1 MITIRLNFMVRIIGV
16 VIIIIVILIV
26 MIMKNTKNKYTATTT
41 NNNNINN
48 NDNNNPR
55 TSKQQKINIIWSN
68 PPFSKNIATKIG
80 RYFLNLIGKHFPWD
94 QKFHKIFNR
103 NNIKVSY
110 SCMPNIKS
118 AINSHNKKILHPPI
132 NNQSRTCN
140 CINKTDCPL
149 QEKCL
154 SKNALYQA
162 DISSENFQTKIYHG
176 ISETKFKTRYS
187 NHKKSSNHEKHKNDA
202 QLSNELWKI
211 KASKE
216 ESVLVR
222 NILGQYQPYNVNT
235 KRCLLYLNEKLQIAI
250 YRGSN
255 MLNKQTEIIRHRYK
269 CAFSSYNSMTWYARC
284 KDEVSW
290 NFWNFWS
297 LWQSDLL

>member
-1 MITIRLNFMVRIIGV
+1 MLINQTALYKKNAWAKIHYIRH
-16 VIIIIVILIV
+16 ILV
-26 MIMKNTKNKYTATTT
+26 QKTFKWKFIMAYQ
-41 NNNNINN
+41 
-48 NDNNNPR
+48 
-55 TSKQQKINIIWSN
+55 KQNLKEDIW
-68 PPFSKNIATKIG
+68 I
-80 RYFLNLIGKHFPWD
+80 
-94 QKFHKIFNR
+94 
-103 NNIKVSY
+103 
-110 SCMPNIKS
+110 IKS
-118 AINSHNKKILHPPI
+118 SFK
-132 NNQSRTCN
+132 
-140 CINKTDCPL
+140 
-149 QEKCL
+149 
-154 SKNALYQA
+154 
-162 DISSENFQTKIYHG
+162 HG
-176 ISETKFKTRYS
+176 
-187 NHKKSSNHEKHKNDA
+187 KHKNYM

-222 NILGQYQPYNVNT
+222 NILGQYQPYNVNA

-269 CAFSSYNSMTWYARC
+269 CAFLSYNSMTWYARC